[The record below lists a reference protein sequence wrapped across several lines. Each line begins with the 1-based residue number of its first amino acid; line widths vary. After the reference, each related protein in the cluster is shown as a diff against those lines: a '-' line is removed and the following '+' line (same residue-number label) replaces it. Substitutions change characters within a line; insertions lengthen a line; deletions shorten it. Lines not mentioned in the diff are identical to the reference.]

1 MEHGFHF
8 FSSISVRHTCL
19 TKKHD
24 HRLTSVRD
32 LPFPNSYSGLAH
44 IYKLCQYLVKA
55 VNRTINLLIL

>member
-1 MEHGFHF
+1 MEYGFHF

-55 VNRTINLLIL
+55 ANLTINLLIL